1 MSCITFTHAAIPHN
15 EVSPACTDY
24 KQVSMDF
31 LRSNSI
37 PDAPRAVMRNALN
50 TLRLHI
56 FHCVVEKEVY
66 EDGINLC
73 FWILA
78 DDLAP
83 QKLNTPDAAPPKLH
97 LPGMATFDERESA
110 YPRF

>member
-1 MSCITFTHAAIPHN
+1 
-15 EVSPACTDY
+15 
-24 KQVSMDF
+24 MDF
-31 LRSNSI
+31 SRPNSI

-66 EDGINLC
+66 EDSINLC
-73 FWILA
+73 SWILA

-83 QKLNTPDAAPPKLH
+83 
-97 LPGMATFDERESA
+97 
-110 YPRF
+110 